1 MRPPPRMISTGRPI
15 LYELDARSWLDRL
28 SRVYA
33 RRIQLGNLPDEA
45 LEPILATGCGATTTR
60 APATD
65 DGSRYPAPHS
75 RIGMRKDPAISAGPF
90 HRRGEREGDTAPAQ
104 RMPRRARSGCVSDIT
119 SDAVSD
125 VPTLCP
131 RPRTN
136 VRAHATLLPTTDPR
150 TWSKTK

>member
-1 MRPPPRMISTGRPI
+1 MRPPPRMMSTGRPI

-33 RRIQLGNLPDEA
+33 RRIQLGNVPDEA
-45 LEPILATGCGATTTR
+45 LEPILATGCGATTIR

-90 HRRGEREGDTAPAQ
+90 HRRGEREEDTAPEQ
-104 RMPRRARSGCVSDIT
+104 RMPRRARSGCVRHHVRRDQRC
-119 SDAVSD
+119 ANV
-125 VPTLCP
+125 VPQ
-131 RPRTN
+131 
-136 VRAHATLLPTTDPR
+136 ATDECACARHPLTDD
-150 TWSKTK
+150 

>member
-1 MRPPPRMISTGRPI
+1 MRPPPRMMSTGRPI
-15 LYELDARSWLDRL
+15 LYELDARPWLDRL

-33 RRIQLGNLPDEA
+33 RRIQLGNVPDEA
-45 LEPILATGCGATTTR
+45 LEPILATGCGATTIR

-75 RIGMRKDPAISAGPF
+75 RACEGTRPFQPGPF
-90 HRRGEREGDTAPAQ
+90 IVAVRGRGT
-104 RMPRRARSGCVSDIT
+104 PRLSGGCLDVRGRAVSDIT
-119 SDAVSD
+119 SDAISD

-136 VRAHATLLPTTDPR
+136 VRAHATLVPATDPR